1 MDNDVQGRISYAGP
15 GLPLPPINEPI
26 TTYERLFSRTP
37 VAPDTDTRS
46 QSILDAVSDQF
57 TALRPRL
64 GQADRAKL
72 DEHLTRDIGAAF
84 AGLVSAEDA
93 GIGSVVIGH
102 DMRASSPPLAAAFA
116 DGVTGQGLD
125 VVLIGLASTD
135 MLYFA
140 SGYLDMPGA
149 MFTASHN
156 PARYNGIKLCRAA
169 AQPVGQDTGLAEL
182 RDLAQWLLDGLLDG
196 RSGLPAPRT
205 APGTI
210 EVRDLLAEYSAFLRG
225 LVDLSGSRPLKVVVD
240 AGNGMGGLTV
250 PAVLGTAA
258 GLPPLPLE
266 IVPLYFELDGSFPNH
281 EANPLDPANLVDL
294 QEAVRQH
301 GADVGLAFDGDADR
315 CFVVDADGEPVSPS
329 AITGLVAAREIG
341 RARSAGERDVAVVH
355 NAIVFEQTQAASLT
369 DPLTGLPNT
378 RFMANHL
385 ARELSRAER
394 GSTEVSLIVMD
405 LDDFKDI
412 NDGYGHQ
419 VGDRAL
425 REVATVLRGVIRPYD
440 VCVRYAG
447 DEFIVVLAGCGW
459 DEAESKRLELQA
471 AVERLSFEA
480 RPGEQMPLAI
490 SAGTAVFPI
499 DGVTYESL
507 LAKADSRMYRNKVLH
522 KRDAR
527 QRRNAES
534 VAPDGRAVS

>member
-1 MDNDVQGRISYAGP
+1 VC
-15 GLPLPPINEPI
+15 E
-26 TTYERLFSRTP
+26 
-37 VAPDTDTRS
+37 
-46 QSILDAVSDQF
+46 
-57 TALRPRL
+57 
-64 GQADRAKL
+64 QAA
-72 DEHLTRDIGAAF
+72 
-84 AGLVSAEDA
+84 
-93 GIGSVVIGH
+93 
-102 DMRASSPPLAAAFA
+102 
-116 DGVTGQGLD
+116 
-125 VVLIGLASTD
+125 
-135 MLYFA
+135 
-140 SGYLDMPGA
+140 
-149 MFTASHN
+149 
-156 PARYNGIKLCRAA
+156 
-169 AQPVGQDTGLAEL
+169 
-182 RDLAQWLLDGLLDG
+182 
-196 RSGLPAPRT
+196 
-205 APGTI
+205 
-210 EVRDLLAEYSAFLRG
+210 
-225 LVDLSGSRPLKVVVD
+225 
-240 AGNGMGGLTV
+240 
-250 PAVLGTAA
+250 
-258 GLPPLPLE
+258 
-266 IVPLYFELDGSFPNH
+266 
-281 EANPLDPANLVDL
+281 
-294 QEAVRQH
+294 
-301 GADVGLAFDGDADR
+301 
-315 CFVVDADGEPVSPS
+315 
-329 AITGLVAAREIG
+329 
-341 RARSAGERDVAVVH
+341 AVVH

-480 RPGEQMPLAI
+480 RSGEQMPLAI

-522 KRDAR
+522 KRDVR